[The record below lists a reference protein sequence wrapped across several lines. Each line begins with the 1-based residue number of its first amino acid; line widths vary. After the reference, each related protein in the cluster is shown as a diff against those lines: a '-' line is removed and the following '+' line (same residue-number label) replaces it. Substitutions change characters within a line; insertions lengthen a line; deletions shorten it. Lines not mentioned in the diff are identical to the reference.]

1 MSLQGRRIVVTGTAS
16 GIGAATA
23 ALLAGRGAQVIG
35 LDRREPAATTGP
47 FHLCD
52 LADPASIDAAVAA
65 IEGPLHGLANVAGVP
80 GSLDGETVMRVNL
93 LGLRHLTEAL
103 LPRLLP
109 GGAIVQVA
117 SGAGSG
123 WRDNLGQVRAL
134 LSCRSFAQGLAWV
147 RANPMGGPQA
157 YGFSK
162 ECVIVYALAGSMM
175 ARPYG
180 VRSVS
185 LSPGIVETPIL
196 PDFQDTM
203 GRAVLDR
210 LTAQSGGRNARPED
224 VAPVITF
231 LLAEDAGWI
240 NGTDIGVDGGSEV
253 AIALDLLGVNAE
265 DALETF
271 LESPAA
277 PPPGTP
283 AA

>member
-1 MSLQGRRIVVTGTAS
+1 MSLDGRRIVVTGTAS

-23 ALLAGRGAQVIG
+23 ALLAERGAQVVG
-35 LDRREPAATTGP
+35 LDRRAPAHGIGRFVA
-47 FHLCD
+47 CD

-65 IEGPLHGLANVAGVP
+65 IEGPVHGLANVAGVP
-80 GSLDGETVMRVNL
+80 GSFDGETVMRVNL

-103 LPRLLP
+103 LPRLAP

-123 WRDNLGQVRAL
+123 WRDNLARVRDL
-134 LSCRSFAQGLAWV
+134 LSQRSFEAGLAWV
-147 RANPMGGPQA
+147 RANPLDGPKA

-175 ARPYG
+175 ARPFG

-185 LSPGIVETPIL
+185 LSPGVVDTPIL
-196 PDFQDTM
+196 RDFEDTM
-203 GRAVLDR
+203 GKPILDR

-224 VAPVITF
+224 IAPVIAF
-231 LLAEDAGWI
+231 LMGPDAGWI

-253 AIALDLLGVNAE
+253 AIGLDLLGVGA
-265 DALETF
+265 DGALEAF
-271 LESPAA
+271 L
-277 PPPGTP
+277 GGG
-283 AA
+283 